1 MRASRSGFTLV
12 ELLVALIL
20 FVIVG
25 GAMYSLL
32 NVAQRVSRTQTE
44 KATMQGGLRAG
55 VQLAIAE
62 LQEIWSDDD
71 ANESAITSM
80 SATGIHY
87 NAMRGI
93 GVTCAPATP
102 TQLLLRSGPASYA
115 GLVTPVPADGGNYDA
130 YLFVDGVT
138 DDEADDTWVN
148 LNVSSGAPG
157 VCTDGAA
164 AIQLTYADIGSVA
177 GVGAIAPVRIHE
189 LMQIGQVTADGR
201 NWLGIGREGTGQDLT
216 PLAGPLEAT
225 GVDFVYLDEDDN
237 VTANTDEVRSIV
249 MRLFGETE
257 RAANVG
263 SVSSQTRLLTDTV
276 VVRVQL
282 RNAR

>member
-1 MRASRSGFTLV
+1 
-12 ELLVALIL
+12 
-20 FVIVG
+20 
-25 GAMYSLL
+25 
-32 NVAQRVSRTQTE
+32 
-44 KATMQGGLRAG
+44 
-55 VQLAIAE
+55 
-62 LQEIWSDDD
+62 
-71 ANESAITSM
+71 
-80 SATGIHY
+80 
-87 NAMRGI
+87 
-93 GVTCAPATP
+93 
-102 TQLLLRSGPASYA
+102 
-115 GLVTPVPADGGNYDA
+115 
-130 YLFVDGVT
+130 
-138 DDEADDTWVN
+138 
-148 LNVSSGAPG
+148 
-157 VCTDGAA
+157 
-164 AIQLTYADIGSVA
+164 
-177 GVGAIAPVRIHE
+177 
-189 LMQIGQVTADGR
+189 MQIGQVTADGR